1 MNLFDKD
8 KKNLNVILF
17 YCYEY
22 FCQGV
27 LNSRYIGVTLTLE
40 GHLCTVQ
47 CVSYIQIQLGGGI
60 WFWIGD
66 PDPALGG
73 SKKFHV

>member
-1 MNLFDKD
+1 M
-8 KKNLNVILF
+8 
-17 YCYEY
+17 
-22 FCQGV
+22 
-27 LNSRYIGVTLTLE
+27 TLTLE

>member
-1 MNLFDKD
+1 MNLFEKD

-22 FCQGV
+22 FCQGI

-40 GHLCTVQ
+40 VHLCTVHTV
-47 CVSYIQIQLGGGI
+47 CCEYPDL
-60 WFWIGD
+60 IGSRE
-66 PDPALGG
+66 PDLDLDGQF
-73 SKKFHV
+73 KT